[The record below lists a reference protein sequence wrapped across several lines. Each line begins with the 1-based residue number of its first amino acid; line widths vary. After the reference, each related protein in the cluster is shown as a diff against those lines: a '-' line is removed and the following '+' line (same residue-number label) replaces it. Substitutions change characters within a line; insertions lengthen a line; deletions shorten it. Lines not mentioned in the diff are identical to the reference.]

1 MTTPASAPI
10 YGDLSLIDIGMDLF
24 IEIHFANGKT
34 VQSRS
39 SMIGYQLGRFILI
52 EYPSKGLSEAYQHML
67 VNAEIVVRAMTNSGF
82 KDIIAFKSSI
92 LSIVN
97 QPIKMLCL
105 SVPKII
111 IKKKLRD
118 QLRVNIEQ
126 DVFVIHNDA
135 KVSAKMVD
143 FSFSGCLLT
152 FDANAASFAEGEKI
166 HVSIS
171 INTELS
177 GILSGSAVKVKNV
190 EGLLH
195 VGIKFSD
202 DNSLLK
208 DNIFSYFLV
217 NSTRHS

>member
-10 YGDLSLIDIGMDLF
+10 YGALSLIDIGMDLF

-52 EYPSKGLSEAYQHML
+52 EYPNKGLSEAYQHML
-67 VNAEIVVRAMTNSGF
+67 VHAEIVVRAMTNSGF
-82 KDIIAFKSSI
+82 KDTIAFQSSI

-105 SVPKII
+105 SAPKII

-126 DVFVIHNDA
+126 DAFVIHNDA

-152 FDANAASFAEGEKI
+152 LDANAASFAEGEQI

>member
-1 MTTPASAPI
+1 
-10 YGDLSLIDIGMDLF
+10 
-24 IEIHFANGKT
+24 
-34 VQSRS
+34 
-39 SMIGYQLGRFILI
+39 
-52 EYPSKGLSEAYQHML
+52 
-67 VNAEIVVRAMTNSGF
+67 
-82 KDIIAFKSSI
+82 
-92 LSIVN
+92 
-97 QPIKMLCL
+97 
-105 SVPKII
+105 
-111 IKKKLRD
+111 
-118 QLRVNIEQ
+118 
-126 DVFVIHNDA
+126 
-135 KVSAKMVD
+135 MVD

-152 FDANAASFAEGEKI
+152 LDANAVSFAEGEQI

-190 EGLLH
+190 QGLLH

>member
-1 MTTPASAPI
+1 
-10 YGDLSLIDIGMDLF
+10 
-24 IEIHFANGKT
+24 
-34 VQSRS
+34 
-39 SMIGYQLGRFILI
+39 
-52 EYPSKGLSEAYQHML
+52 
-67 VNAEIVVRAMTNSGF
+67 MTNSGF

-135 KVSAKMVD
+135 KVSTKMVD

-152 FDANAASFAEGEKI
+152 LDANAVSFAEGEQI

-190 EGLLH
+190 QGLLH

>member
-52 EYPSKGLSEAYQHML
+52 EYPNKGLSEAYQHML

-152 FDANAASFAEGEKI
+152 LDANAASFAEGEQI

-177 GILSGSAVKVKNV
+177 GILSGSTVKVKIV

>member
-10 YGDLSLIDIGMDLF
+10 YGDLSLIEIGMDLF

-52 EYPSKGLSEAYQHML
+52 EYPNKGLSEAYQHML

-152 FDANAASFAEGEKI
+152 LDANAASFAEGEQI